1 MRAVLVDWLVDVA
14 LYFSLEDD
22 VLHAAVG
29 VMDRFLSAPARR
41 GPMPKARFQLL
52 GITALLLA
60 TGSPPQSLSPYHHRL
75 TPDTDV
81 HHPTKYSQRRR
92 LEALTPANTNP
103 IRLALDFASL
113 DEATAPPYSACFKVG
128 AWFRRGLPDGGAEP
142 PADGKE
148 TCDRGPNEWNSY
160 DCWGKC
166 IAEDLVSAEGR
177 QMIIDVVTSAAAE
190 ISGFFA
196 VEPVD
201 GNLVFAEST
210 SRYSRALILKGY
222 DTTPACAFDCTAL
235 NGVAVASS
243 YCDTGVAADVV
254 LSVTKPPTIQGVGGT
269 GGSCAADQRGR
280 PTWLV
285 FSWIQSVA
293 KEGSVGSTVE
303 QSLAMYRNL
312 IVHEL
317 IHALGFSSHSFS
329 NARDGAGARKGL
341 ISLMPVTDCVA
352 ELRTA
357 RRRRQLQELCV
368 GTNAWL
374 SLLATQLV
382 DCLLQLERCGA
393 LPPDPKLA
401 KEGA

>member
-1 MRAVLVDWLVDVA
+1 M
-14 LYFSLEDD
+14 SL
-22 VLHAAVG
+22 
-29 VMDRFLSAPARR
+29 
-41 GPMPKARFQLL
+41 
-52 GITALLLA
+52 TALLLV

-113 DEATAPPYSACFKVG
+113 DEATAPAYSACFKVG

-341 ISLMPVTDCVA
+341 ISLMPVTDLDGESDEVWYFRKGRA
-352 ELRTA
+352 LETA
-357 RRRRQLQELCV
+357 GKFFGCADDEAFA
-368 GTNAWL
+368 AWDGL
-374 SLLATQLV
+374 PLMGAPEMGRASHWDTRIMRDDVMSYGYQGAV
-382 DCLLQLERCGA
+382 SAVRAARAARA
-393 LPPDPKLA
+393 LPVA
-401 KEGA
+401 